1 MADAHGSVCS
11 GSYLSAP
18 RREAC
23 VATQP
28 SLQVVGALSM
38 PTQVDGSGLD
48 MDVHQVVDALT
59 LNVVLDAVDE
69 VAPPHIYH
77 FDKWKI
83 PSERE

>member
-1 MADAHGSVCS
+1 MLQVSCMVNAHESVCS

-18 RREAC
+18 GRETC

-28 SLQVVGALSM
+28 SLQVVSALSM

-48 MDVHQVVDALT
+48 MDVHQVVDNLT
-59 LNVVLDAVDE
+59 LNVVLDVVDK

-77 FDKWKI
+77 FDK
-83 PSERE
+83 